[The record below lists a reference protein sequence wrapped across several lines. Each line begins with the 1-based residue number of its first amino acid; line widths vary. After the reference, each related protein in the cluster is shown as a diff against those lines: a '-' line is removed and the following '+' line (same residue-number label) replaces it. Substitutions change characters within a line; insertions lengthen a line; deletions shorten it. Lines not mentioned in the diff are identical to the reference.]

1 MTTPFTFLF
10 WYGMIKLSYHMF
22 CFNHFDSNLEWS
34 EIMGIKEILSE
45 FLITAGGAGVAIIAV
60 IKFLATKISDRITI
74 NYKNRLEK
82 QMELFRVKT
91 ENKKYV
97 TQFRFNQEYK
107 IIQKLY
113 RDLFEFTS
121 LTFSVLVIVTSDDDD
136 KAQEIIEDFKHKC
149 DAYTKYFFQNDV
161 FIEQE
166 LSDTLKKVVE
176 MLNEFCTISIYVRKE
191 YVKYRDS
198 NVLETDGYT
207 THISNNVANLE
218 SIHNELNA
226 GNKYSFE
233 KINSMIR
240 LYFDSLEVIR

>member
-1 MTTPFTFLF
+1 
-10 WYGMIKLSYHMF
+10 
-22 CFNHFDSNLEWS
+22 
-34 EIMGIKEILSE
+34 
-45 FLITAGGAGVAIIAV
+45 
-60 IKFLATKISDRITI
+60 
-74 NYKNRLEK
+74 
-82 QMELFRVKT
+82 
-91 ENKKYV
+91 
-97 TQFRFNQEYK
+97 
-107 IIQKLY
+107 
-113 RDLFEFTS
+113 
-121 LTFSVLVIVTSDDDD
+121 
-136 KAQEIIEDFKHKC
+136 
-149 DAYTKYFFQNDV
+149 
-161 FIEQE
+161 
-166 LSDTLKKVVE
+166 